1 MKSFIPAALLVA
13 AALAVPAVSFA
24 QQSDSTVTRAQVR
37 AELVSAQQAGL
48 LSQPD
53 PVYPRNAANVQTVAS
68 VAPQGDAAVG
78 SVAVSRSQWGVRTA
92 PDQGIFAT
100 YRGQ

>member
-1 MKSFIPAALLVA
+1 MKSLISAVVVA

-24 QQSDSTVTRAQVR
+24 QQSDNTLTRAQVR
-37 AELVSAQQAGL
+37 AELASAQQVGL

-53 PVYPRNAANVQTVAS
+53 PVYPRSAANVQTVAS
-68 VAPQGDAAVG
+68 VTPQVEPAVG
-78 SVAVSRSQWGVRTA
+78 SATASRSQWGVRTA